1 MIAKRIVHRP
11 HYRQTRS
18 PYSGHS
24 SRSKFGRKTPL
35 VNILENENE
44 YVIEMAIP
52 GINKEDLSIEVKDK
66 NLHISNIEK
75 ENVEKKE
82 GKTLFQEYDY
92 TQFEKIF
99 SLSKDIDVEKL
110 NAEYTNGILEITLPK
125 KEEVS
130 LKINIH

>member
-11 HYRQTRS
+11 HYRQIRS
-18 PYSGHS
+18 PYSGHF